1 MMSDQSMPASLCALL
16 RNHRRLLN
24 ALGAAVC
31 FGGLVFAYYA
41 QFYQGLEPCPLCI
54 LQRLALGAVG
64 LVFLAA
70 ALHHPQTSGAKVY
83 AVLISLVSLVG
94 ASVAGRHIWLQHLP
108 PEQAPR
114 CGPGLEYM
122 LETLPL
128 NETLQE
134 ILSGSGECAEVTW
147 RLFGVS
153 IPIWMLLLFLGLAL
167 AGLVLN
173 WQRHCDKLA

>member
-1 MMSDQSMPASLCALL
+1 MSERSLPASLCALL
-16 RNHRRLLN
+16 RDYRRLLN
-24 ALGAAVC
+24 ALAATVC

-54 LQRLALGAVG
+54 VQRLVLLAVG

-70 ALHHPQTSGAKVY
+70 ALHNPRTWGAKVY
-83 AVLISLVSLVG
+83 ALLISLVALAGVG
-94 ASVAGRHIWLQHLP
+94 VSGRHVWLQHLP

-114 CGPGLEYM
+114 CGPGLDYM

-128 NETLQE
+128 NETLHE

-153 IPIWMLLLFLGLAL
+153 IPIWMLLMFLALAL
-167 AGLVLN
+167 AGLVIN
-173 WQRHCDKLA
+173 WQRRCDKLA